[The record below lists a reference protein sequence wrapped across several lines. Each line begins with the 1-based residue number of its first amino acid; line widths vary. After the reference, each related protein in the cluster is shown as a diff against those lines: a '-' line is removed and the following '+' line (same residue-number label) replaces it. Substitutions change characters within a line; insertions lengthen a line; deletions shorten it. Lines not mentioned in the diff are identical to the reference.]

1 MINVACEACVAAAVA
16 ATGAKD
22 TVPYPE
28 LFVNVTAAVLG
39 AALCGIYVAG
49 ARYWR
54 KNIGQRLPGLWH
66 ILGLAGVLSLVC
78 WVAPRALFLPAD
90 WENQPF
96 PVAGAVVTLCLCAAT
111 VAVTTRGCSRGEKL
125 LSAIVGC
132 LGLPSASVLL
142 AIGSAEILFLEG
154 SHVWEH
160 LLTLVLIWVSMAAC
174 ASVVSCATLRYLV
187 PKNEEKTQ

>member
-1 MINVACEACVAAAVA
+1 MIDVAWGACVATVVA

-22 TVPYPE
+22 TVLYPE
-28 LFVNVTAAVLG
+28 LFVNVAAVVFG

-78 WVAPRALFLPAD
+78 WVAPRALFPPAC
-90 WENQPF
+90 WENPPF
-96 PVAGAVVTLCLCAAT
+96 PMAGMIVALCLYAAT

-125 LSAIVGC
+125 LAVVVGC
-132 LGLPSASVLL
+132 LTLPSASVVL
-142 AIGSAEILFLEG
+142 AAGIAEILVLEG
-154 SHVWEH
+154 SHVWGH
-160 LLTLVLIWVSMAAC
+160 LLTLVLIWLAMAAC
-174 ASVVSCATLRYLV
+174 ASVVLYATLCYRV
-187 PKNEEKTQ
+187 PKNEGKTQ